1 MLFRSSLWYHFDEL
15 THHYIKVIPANIG
28 TMLKPLGLAIWIMD
42 DGYWNHGDK
51 TVYLCTECFTE
62 TEVNLLISV
71 LFDNFGLIATKT
83 KRPLS
88 NGEIRFRIRFSG
100 KSDNIELLRSIVQ
113 SYFVPS
119 MLYKLNLEA

>member
-1 MLFRSSLWYHFDEL
+1 MY
-15 THHYIKVIPANIG
+15 
-28 TMLKPLGLAIWIMD
+28 PLRG
-42 DGYWNHGDK
+42 
-51 TVYLCTECFTE
+51 ECFTE

-71 LFDNFGLIATKT
+71 LFDNFGLIATKA

-88 NGEIRFRIRFSG
+88 NGEIRFRIRFSCRG
-100 KSDNIELLRSIVQ
+100 AKKSDNIELLRSIVQ